1 MVKVKICGVTNV
13 ADARFA
19 AAAGAWAIGLNFY
32 APSPRSIGAPRA
44 AEIAD
49 AVAGKVLR
57 VGLFVDAGRASVR
70 ATMAAV
76 PLDALQFHGAES
88 PEDCRGWP
96 LPVIKAVRVRDAD
109 TLRRAF
115 AEYPVDFILADAY
128 VQSLPGGTGRQI
140 PAELIEPALASRL
153 ILAGGLDADNVG
165 VAVRRWHPLAVD
177 VASGVESAPGRKDPE
192 KVKRFIENAQ
202 HA

>member
-1 MVKVKICGVTNV
+1 MVKVKICGVTNA
-13 ADARFA
+13 ADARVA
-19 AAAGAWAIGLNFY
+19 AAAGAWAIGLNFF
-32 APSPRSIGAPRA
+32 APSPRHVGAAAA

-76 PLDALQFHGAES
+76 PLDALQFHGDES

-128 VQSLPGGTGRQI
+128 VQGLPGGTGRQI
-140 PAELIEPALASRL
+140 DAELIDTALASRL
-153 ILAGGLDADNVG
+153 ILAGGLDAENVG
-165 VAVRRWHPLAVD
+165 DAVRRWHPLAVD